1 MHFSL
6 ALHYLITK
14 QAVLNKNKQKKLWTS
29 STMYSEYE
37 SDLNKVEESRKSSE
51 MDLDQI
57 HSNLIL
63 QCSDDG
69 ISFKTG

>member
-14 QAVLNKNKQKKLWTS
+14 CAVLNKNKEKKTS
-29 STMYSEYE
+29 TNTTMYSEYE

-51 MDLDQI
+51 IDL
-57 HSNLIL
+57 
-63 QCSDDG
+63 G
-69 ISFKTG
+69 

>member
-1 MHFSL
+1 MCSD
-6 ALHYLITK
+6 
-14 QAVLNKNKQKKLWTS
+14 
-29 STMYSEYE
+29 YE

-51 MDLDQI
+51 IDLDQI

-69 ISFKTG
+69 NNFKTG